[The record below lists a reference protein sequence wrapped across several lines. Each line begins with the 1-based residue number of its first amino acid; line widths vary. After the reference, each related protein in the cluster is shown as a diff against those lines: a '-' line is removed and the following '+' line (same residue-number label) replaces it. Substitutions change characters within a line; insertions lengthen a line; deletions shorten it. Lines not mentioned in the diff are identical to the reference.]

1 MLFTVG
7 TNTVAAIDKTR
18 TGYFSIYHAECDILI
33 TSDQECSQCKCCKK
47 YKKTLTAMLSRRLKD
62 QKTHPSSHTT
72 YANLSSSEKDER
84 LRNIHQENKKA
95 NLRISRLKQKISDVT
110 SQDGVLL
117 DDEMHKDMKAMM
129 NASTN
134 QVHSMYPEGSF
145 QQVFWDQQQTACS
158 LQDSRSMKWHPL
170 VIKWSLYLRN
180 LSGKAYE
187 LLRKTGCI
195 KLPSQRTL
203 RDYTHY
209 IPPTIGFSSEID
221 QELYDVAFLSN
232 DLNRYVFLILD
243 EVHIKTDLVYDK
255 HQGSLI
261 GFVNLGNTNNQLLA
275 FENALAGEQ
284 HEQQL
289 ASSMLVLMVR
299 GIFQK
304 LNYPY
309 AQFACNN
316 LSGDLM
322 FDPVW
327 EAISR
332 LERMGFRVLGITCD
346 GASPNRRLWKLHSS
360 KNEMVYK
367 APNVFARDEPRFL
380 YFISDPPHLIK
391 TIRNSWNNSKRNLWV
406 SLWQPEVC
414 TNVTFMNVRS
424 VMERIYHGN
433 I

>member
-1 MLFTVG
+1 MATLDT
-7 TNTVAAIDKTR
+7 AR
-18 TGYFSIYHAECDILI
+18 TGSLSIYHVECDILMNSTEESRLCI
-33 TSDQECSQCKCCKK
+33 CCKK
-47 YKKTLTAMLSRRLKD
+47 YKKTLSAMLSRRRKD

-72 YANLSSSEKDER
+72 YGNLSASEKDER
-84 LRNIHQENKKA
+84 LRNLHQESKKA
-95 NLRISRLKQKISDVT
+95 KLRVCRLQEKIST
-110 SQDGVLL
+110 AATQDGVTLNVDL
-117 DDEMHKDMKAMM
+117 HDDMKAMM
-129 NASTN
+129 DATTK
-134 QVHSMYPEGSF
+134 QIHSMYPEGSF
-145 QQVFWDQQQTACS
+145 QRLFWDQQQTACS
-158 LQDSRSMKWHPL
+158 IKDSRSMKWHPL
-170 VIKWSLYLRN
+170 VIKWSLYLRH
-180 LSGKAYE
+180 LSGKSYE

-209 IPPTIGFSSEID
+209 TSTTIGFSAETD
-221 QELYDVAFLSN
+221 RELYDIAFLSN
-232 DLNRYVFLILD
+232 ELNRYVFLVMD

-261 GFVNLGNTNNQLLA
+261 GFVNLGNTNNRLLE
-275 FENALAGEQ
+275 FENALSETQ

-316 LSGDLM
+316 LSGELM

-346 GASPNRRLWKLHSS
+346 GASPNRRLWKLHNA
-360 KNEMVYK
+360 KDEMVYK
-367 APNVFARDEPRFL
+367 VPNPFAREGPRDL
-380 YFISDPPHLIK
+380 HFISDPPHLLK
-391 TIRNSWNNSKRNLWV
+391 TIRNSWNSNKRKLWV
-406 SLWQPEVC
+406 S
-414 TNVTFMNVRS
+414 
-424 VMERIYHGN
+424 
-433 I
+433 